1 MEEKEKKDGGNKKTI
16 RLIIFNIVFIILV
29 VSVIRVF
36 FAQAFN
42 IPSGSMKPTLLI
54 GDFILVNKL
63 VYGDWAFGIPFTNV
77 TFFTY
82 KNRLT
87 KPDRGDI
94 IVFKYPENPNID
106 FIKRVIGLPGDT
118 VEVKNDIVYL
128 NGKPITRTPAGI
140 FNDNGSHVKAYYEYI
155 PRSNGKIYRYKVMEI
170 IDGEGKD
177 FGPVTVPENHYFV
190 LGDNRDNSRDSR
202 FWGFVP
208 DNYLIGQAFVIY
220 FSVQKG
226 KLNFI
231 RWSRIGKVLFE
242 PPKPPSAITHQ
253 K

>member
-1 MEEKEKKDGGNKKTI
+1 MEEKQENANVNKKTLK
-16 RLIIFNIVFIILV
+16 LIVLNILFIILV
-29 VSVIRVF
+29 VSIIRVF

-63 VYGDWAFGIPFTNV
+63 VYGDWSFGIPFTNV

-82 KNRLT
+82 KNRMT
-87 KPDRGDI
+87 RPDRGDI
-94 IVFKYPENPNID
+94 IVFRYPENPKID

-118 VEVKNDIVYL
+118 IEVKNDIVYL
-128 NGKPITRTPAGI
+128 NGKPIKRVPAGK
-140 FNDNGSHVKAYYEYI
+140 FNDNGSYVNTYYEYI

-170 IDGEGKD
+170 IDGEGKN
-177 FGPVTVPENHYFV
+177 FGPVKVPENHYFV

-208 DNYLIGQAFVIY
+208 DDYLIGQAFVIY
-220 FSVQKG
+220 FSVKKG
-226 KLNFI
+226 SLNFI

-242 PPKPPSAITHQ
+242 PPVPPDKLNLQ